1 MPFFALRHRAFP
13 KHAYRRSSAGKPKAP
28 SLLSRTLTS
37 SNLFAAWEKVRGNG
51 GMAGVDGQ
59 TLAAFE
65 HNVFGRLLTLKH
77 QVEKG
82 EYKPLPLREIL
93 IPKPDGGQRRLAVPA
108 VRDRVLQTAVAR
120 IITPLLDREFED
132 ASFGYR
138 AGRSVALAVA
148 RVAWYRDQ
156 GYQWVVDADI
166 QTFFDEIDHTI
177 LLGKLRQILPEDSLL
192 PLIQLWLAAIL
203 QPDGGQPRLLTKGV
217 PQGSPLSPL
226 LSNLYLDGL
235 DEALLGND
243 LRLVRFADDFL
254 ILCRDRNQA
263 ERALALTQDL
273 LESLALRLKPE
284 KTRITH
290 FDEGFRFLGVDFIR
304 NLMQPAD
311 PQISPWVI
319 PDEEDLRRAAP
330 SESDE
335 VKPLAPSLLAADGA
349 SPSKKNEP
357 DGPPDEENGDAH
369 LETWI
374 SIRTPP
380 PPPLERP
387 VEEDSLHQE
396 HIELEQGPPL
406 EPLLRG
412 LVITGHGHVLRKDG
426 ERLMVSKD
434 RLPLVSIPL
443 HKLDYV
449 LVHGNQLVSTA
460 LFRHA
465 AEHGLNWVFAD
476 SVGRVRASLQLHDEA
491 GLALHRHQFE
501 RERDENFRLMLARAF
516 VRGKINNQTILLV
529 RLNRTRR
536 LDEVH
541 RATDALRLLIDRLTT
556 APSIDHVRGI
566 EGHAAHLYF
575 RALGAIIPESWQF
588 SGRRRQ
594 PPTDP
599 FNVLLSYGYGLLFS
613 ALHTLVERRGLNP
626 YLGSLHTANGRHAAL
641 VSDLME
647 EFRAPL
653 VDQTALQTLLTRF
666 KPEDFIWDAQ
676 ADLPCRLSESARK
689 EYLARLQER
698 LRAVTIHPRARQRMD
713 AHRLMHYQVHHYARV
728 VVGDER
734 VYHPYLLR

>member
-13 KHAYRRSSAGKPKAP
+13 KRAYRRPSAGKPKAP

-77 QVEKG
+77 QVETG
-82 EYKPLPLREIL
+82 EYKPLPLRELI

-108 VRDRVLQTAVAR
+108 VRDRVLQTAAAR
-120 IITPLLDREFED
+120 VITPLLEREFED

-156 GYQWVVDADI
+156 GFQWVVDADI
-166 QTFFDEIDHTI
+166 QTFFDEIDHAI
-177 LLGKLRQILPEDSLL
+177 LLDKLRRALPDDSLL
-192 PLIQLWLAAIL
+192 PLIRLWLAAII
-203 QPDGGQPRLLTKGV
+203 QPDEGQPRLLTRGV

-226 LSNLYLDGL
+226 LSNLYLDEL
-235 DEALLGND
+235 DEALLGQN

-263 ERALALTQDL
+263 EQALSLTHDL
-273 LESLALRLKPE
+273 LETLALRLKPE

-311 PQISPWVI
+311 PASSPWVM
-319 PDEEDLRRAAP
+319 PDEEDLRRAMP
-330 SESDE
+330 SETD
-335 VKPLAPSLLAADGA
+335 DA
-349 SPSKKNEP
+349 SPDIAPPATADDAQS
-357 DGPPDEENGDAH
+357 PPDDSVDEKENGAI
-369 LETWI
+369 ETWV
-374 SIRTPP
+374 SVRA
-380 PPPLERP
+380 PLPEPCERP

-396 HIELEQGPPL
+396 HIELEEGPPL

-412 LVITGHGHVLRKDG
+412 LVVTGHGHVLRKDG
-426 ERLMVSKD
+426 ERLMVTKD

-476 SVGRVRASLQLHDEA
+476 GVGRVRASLQLHGEA
-491 GLALHRHQFE
+491 GLALHRRQFE
-501 RERDENFRLMLARAF
+501 READERFRLMLARAF
-516 VRGKINNQTILLV
+516 VRGKINNQAVLLV

-541 RATDALRLLIDRLTT
+541 HAVDSLRQLIDRLAS
-556 APSIDHVRGI
+556 APTIDHVRGI

-575 RALGAIIPESWQF
+575 RALGAIIPETWQF
-588 SGRRRQ
+588 EGRRRQ

-599 FNVLLSYGYGLLFS
+599 FNVLLSYGYGLLFT
-613 ALHTLVERRGLNP
+613 ALRTLVERRGLHP
-626 YLGSLHTANGRHAAL
+626 FLGSLHAANGRHAAL

-653 VDQTALQTLLTRF
+653 VDQTAVQTLLSRL
-666 KPEDFIWDAQ
+666 KPEDFVWDAQ
-676 ADLPCRLSESARK
+676 ADFPCRLSETARK

-698 LRAVTIHPRARQRMD
+698 LRSPSIHPRARQRMD

-728 VVGDER
+728 ITGEER
-734 VYHPYLLR
+734 VYQPFLLR